1 MICAGLS
8 GFGLHETLTA
18 LLEWYIPCLPHFL
31 MSSLCLRPE
40 FLNHVLFC
48 ASVRLLLALAQLV
61 LTPPWCLVCS
71 ISAVWTMIT
80 PHCLACR
87 ALWHHSRHRAPDHG
101 VKWTRTRQE
110 LEGDWDKGSAIVPG
124 LFFSTVPFFPLKL
137 TQQYQEYLL
146 HL

>member
-1 MICAGLS
+1 MCWPIRIWSTWDSYCS
-8 GFGLHETLTA
+8 VRMV
-18 LLEWYIPCLPHFL
+18 YS
-31 MSSLCLRPE
+31 MSPPFPDVIIISPPE

-71 ISAVWTMIT
+71 ISAVWTVIT

-110 LEGDWDKGSAIVPG
+110 LEGDWDKGCAIFLG